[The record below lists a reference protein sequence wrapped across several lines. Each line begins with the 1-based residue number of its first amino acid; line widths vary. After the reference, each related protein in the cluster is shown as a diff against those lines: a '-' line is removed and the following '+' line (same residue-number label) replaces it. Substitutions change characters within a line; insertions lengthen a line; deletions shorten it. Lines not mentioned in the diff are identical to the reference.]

1 MTLAPAPT
9 FPEHVGTTYER
20 KEAPARTGTVGPL
33 RFEEN
38 LASDTDI
45 PSEFTN
51 GVMQGYTTADGRHN
65 HNKNVYEKWPAETM
79 KERAH
84 LGSAAWTEAPTYLTE
99 FAHGTDTVLAE
110 RKYEMVERGAPNPS
124 GKRYERRNPAEVQ
137 D

>member
-9 FPEHVGTTYER
+9 FPEKVGTTYER
-20 KEAPARTGTVGPL
+20 KDAPNRPGQVGPL

-45 PSEFTN
+45 PNEFTN
-51 GVMQGYTTADGRHN
+51 GVMQGYRTGARPN
-65 HNKNVYEKWPAETM
+65 QNLNVYEKWPAETM

-84 LGSAAWTEAPTYLTE
+84 LGSAAWTEAPTHLSE
-99 FAHGTDTVLAE
+99 FSHGTDTVLAE
-110 RKYEMVERGAPNPS
+110 RKYEMVERGAPNPT
-124 GKRYERRNPAEVQ
+124 GRRYERRNAAEVQ